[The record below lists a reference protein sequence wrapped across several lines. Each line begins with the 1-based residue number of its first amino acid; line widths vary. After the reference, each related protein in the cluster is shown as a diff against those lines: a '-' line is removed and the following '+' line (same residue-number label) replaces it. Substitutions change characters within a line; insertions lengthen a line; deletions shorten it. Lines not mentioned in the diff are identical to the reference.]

1 MHGRWDDVGRNQ
13 LSWTKDIV
21 LAPGQFTLVQILGVE
36 LKDVQILQME
46 NPKILEVPKKWP
58 IVTLSYN
65 RTEGTED

>member
-1 MHGRWDDVGRNQ
+1 MHGRWDDVGGNQ

-21 LAPGQFTLVQILGVE
+21 LAPCQFTLVQILGVE

-46 NPKILEVPKKWP
+46 NPKILEVPKNWP

-65 RTEGTED
+65 RAEGTED